1 MYYYRYMAN
10 RQKKETCF
18 YCAKSIDLKKN
29 QMLDYSTIEACR
41 ILNYGS
47 LRSRE
52 QTKNCTKHHKVLTRL
67 IKTYRI
73 LGLLPNKNTGF
84 GVAQIFA

>member
-1 MYYYRYMAN
+1 MPRV
-10 RQKKETCF
+10 KKECCYF
-18 YCAKSIDLKKN
+18 CVKN
-29 QMLDYSTIEACR
+29 IKLNKNEFLDYSTIEACK

-52 QTKNCTKHHKVLTRL
+52 QTKNCTKHHKSLTKI

-73 LGLLPNKNTGF
+73 LGLLPNKNTGYDVF
-84 GVAQIFA
+84 QPF

>member
-1 MYYYRYMAN
+1 MAKK
-10 RQKKETCF
+10 KKEVCF
-18 YCAKSIDLKKN
+18 FCAKSINLTSN
-29 QMLDYSTIEACR
+29 LMLDYSTIEACR

-52 QTKNCTKHHKVLTRL
+52 QTKNCTKHHKALTKL